1 MDTILHMDFKK
12 SDLIIIAGS
21 VIVILVNI
29 YNIATGVTGTG
40 FYISVFAIVV
50 FFIFLINTVYRV
62 TRLT

>member
-1 MDTILHMDFKK
+1 MHFSK

-29 YNIATGVTGTG
+29 YSIAMGATGTG

-62 TRLT
+62 TRLAE